1 MRKVS
6 VALLAMALCGCSA
19 APAIHTAGN
28 ANTAE
33 PQANTTA
40 PSDSGDCLFG
50 ANSANVEVGIA
61 NPTQSCSAWVQ
72 DLAGSGLA
80 WYPISS
86 LAVPGSQSDG
96 ETMQEA
102 CDLTAN
108 SGEELYVLDSGGM
121 AYGDSICSSEEQNGW
136 TPEGA
141 PGPLAA
147 QGQGQAQSAAAASA
161 SAAASQAAAQA
172 SAASAQA
179 QASAAAQ
186 VQNDDA
192 TLNDDVAAL
201 NKDYS
206 SWSADVA
213 TANSD
218 YQKVKAEP
226 LCSNGYSDQQT
237 YSDAA
242 NVYSDGATVYS
253 DESNLSGDINNVNG
267 DITSLRNAE
276 SAAGDYSDNPD
287 ITTAQAAVSKAQAA
301 VNANDSNTIQSEATA
316 VQTATGNCS

>member
-1 MRKVS
+1 MRKAF
-6 VALLAMALCGCSA
+6 VAVLAMALCGCSA

-28 ANTAE
+28 ANTAGS
-33 PQANTTA
+33 QASTTA

-86 LAVPGSQSDG
+86 LAVPGSQGDG

-108 SGEELYVLDSGGM
+108 GGEELYVLDSGGM
-121 AYGDSICSSEEQNGW
+121 TYGDSICSSEEQNGW
-136 TPEGA
+136 SPEGT

-147 QGQGQAQSAAAASA
+147 QEQAQAQANADVSA
-161 SAAASQAAAQA
+161 SAAAAQA
-172 SAASAQA
+172 SASASSASVQA
-179 QASAAAQ
+179 QASAVAALRSS
-186 VQNDDA
+186 DA
-192 TLNDDVAAL
+192 TLNDDASAL
-201 NKDYS
+201 NRDYT

-213 TANSD
+213 TANSA
-218 YQKVKAEP
+218 YASVKTEP
-226 LCSNGYSDQQT
+226 LCSGGTSDQNT
-237 YSDAA
+237 YDDAQ
-242 NVYSDGATVYS
+242 NVYDDGATVYS
-253 DESNLSGDINNVNG
+253 DESNLTGDINNVNG

-316 VQTATGNCS
+316 VQTATDNCS